1 MLSHLPVFIEN
12 PQRVLLRDLRN
23 FSIQRDRYL
32 LDRREIDFDEPARK
46 PDRVGQRAF
55 GGVWEIAVT
64 RACEYVASLK
74 PVYRTAGYARRADE
88 HGIDSPRLYGY
99 AVDDQGDKR
108 CCSRCYAKRILP
120 ARLRRPGWPTLLKK
134 FRRWPSIL

>member
-32 LDRREIDFDEPARK
+32 LDKREIDFDEPARK

-55 GGVWEIAVT
+55 GGVWETAVT

-74 PVYRTAGYARRADE
+74 RVYPHCWICKQRMSMASIARGSTATPWTIRATNAAARAATPNASCPRA
-88 HGIDSPRLYGY
+88 
-99 AVDDQGDKR
+99 
-108 CCSRCYAKRILP
+108 
-120 ARLRRPGWPTLLKK
+120 
-134 FRRWPSIL
+134 